1 MKKKIIIGLSIFS
14 LIFFVG
20 GIYIVYTVQ
29 RATSKLDQLIT
40 LHEVEI
46 MRENLSIGV
55 KRVQADLSLQNTHY
69 ARGAYI
75 TVNNVMSMSRAAD
88 GCFGCHHAE
97 NVMQRLVDL
106 RGHIEDYKGAISRV
120 LTIRGDPA
128 REKSEEE
135 SAIRIGD
142 SLTMKIDEMIDFTR
156 KRLDEKTKKG
166 LQDIS
171 GTKTLLFVLVGVG
184 PLLAIGLAL
193 VFIKG
198 FTKPVD
204 TLLDA
209 IRKLKGG
216 NLDYR
221 IEGLADEFGEV
232 ASAFNDMASSLK
244 ENIYR
249 IEDSEKRYRILFENA
264 SDAIFILEA
273 EGEHVGRIV
282 AANRAAADMHGYSPE
297 ELVTMNITDLD
308 TPEAAKDAP
317 ARIRRIL
324 SGERFK
330 AELTHLKK
338 DGSPIYIEM
347 SAGLVDFGSHR
358 YILAMDRD
366 VTERKQAEEALQ
378 RVEQMKVVGELAAG
392 LAHEIKNPLAGMKVS
407 IEVLLQEL
415 DLSDADREILR
426 RVTDEILRIE
436 LLMRELL
443 NFARPPRPQL
453 DIVNINKVLDKA
465 AILSG
470 KNPSF
475 SSVKVIKEYD
485 NRAPG
490 TMADPLQLQ
499 QVFMNLL
506 LNAAEAMPGGGTLL
520 LKTLYD
526 ENSNSLHIMI
536 SDSGKGIDGK
546 AMARIFQPFF
556 TTKAKGTGLGLAI
569 TKRLIEQ
576 HEGNI
581 SVLNNP
587 GGGTT
592 FRILLPV
599 KTVLEEHL
607 V

>member
-75 TVNNVMSMSRAAD
+75 TVNNVMSMSKAAD

-232 ASAFNDMASSLK
+232 ASAFNDMASTLK

-273 EGEHVGRIV
+273 EGEHAGRIV

-308 TPEAAKDAP
+308 TPEAAKDAL

-407 IEVLLQEL
+407 IEVLLHEL
-415 DLSDADREILR
+415 DLPDADREILR

-526 ENSNSLHIMI
+526 DNSNSLHIMI
-536 SDSGKGIDGK
+536 SDSGKGIDEK

-581 SVLNNP
+581 SVRNNP

>member
-14 LIFFVG
+14 LIFFLG

-75 TVNNVMSMSRAAD
+75 TVKNVMSMSKAAD
-88 GCFGCHHAE
+88 GCFRCHHAE

-156 KRLDEKTKKG
+156 KRLDEKTRKG
-166 LQDIS
+166 LRDIS
-171 GTKTLLFVLVGVG
+171 GTKSFLFVLVGVG

-221 IEGLADEFGEV
+221 IGGLTDEFGEV
-232 ASAFNDMASSLK
+232 ASAFNDMAGSLK

-249 IEDSEKRYRILFENA
+249 IEDSEKRYRMLFENA

-273 EGEHVGRIV
+273 EGEHAGRIV
-282 AANRAAADMHGYSPE
+282 AANRAAADMHGYSTE

-308 TPEAAKDAP
+308 TPEAAQDAP
-317 ARIRRIL
+317 AKIRRIL

-338 DGSPIYIEM
+338 DGSLIYIEM

-366 VTERKQAEEALQ
+366 ITERKQAEEALQ

-407 IEVLLQEL
+407 IEVLLHEL
-415 DLSDADREILR
+415 ELSDADREILR

-443 NFARPPRPQL
+443 NFARPPRPRL
-453 DIVNINKVLDKA
+453 DIVDINKVLDKA
-465 AILSG
+465 AILSE

-475 SSVKVIKEYD
+475 SSVKVVKEYD

-506 LNAAEAMPGGGTLL
+506 LNAAEAMPAGGKLS

-526 ENSNSLHIMI
+526 ENSNSLQIMI
-536 SDSGKGIDGK
+536 SDSGKGIDDK

-576 HEGNI
+576 HDGSI
-581 SVLNNP
+581 SVRNNP
-587 GGGTT
+587 EGGTT
-592 FRILLPV
+592 FRIILPV

>member
-75 TVNNVMSMSRAAD
+75 TVNNVMSMSKAAD

-407 IEVLLQEL
+407 IEVLLHEL

-536 SDSGKGIDGK
+536 SDSGKGIDEK

-581 SVLNNP
+581 SVRNNP

>member
-75 TVNNVMSMSRAAD
+75 TVNNVMSMSKAAD

>member
-75 TVNNVMSMSRAAD
+75 TVNNVMSMSKAAD

-232 ASAFNDMASSLK
+232 ASAFNDMASTLK

-273 EGEHVGRIV
+273 EGEHAGRIV

-308 TPEAAKDAP
+308 TPEAAKDAL

-407 IEVLLQEL
+407 IEVLLHEL
-415 DLSDADREILR
+415 DLPDADREILR

-536 SDSGKGIDGK
+536 SDSGKGIDEK

-581 SVLNNP
+581 SVRNNP

>member
-75 TVNNVMSMSRAAD
+75 TVNNVMSMSKAAD

-308 TPEAAKDAP
+308 TREAAKDAP

-407 IEVLLQEL
+407 IEVLLHEL

-536 SDSGKGIDGK
+536 SDSGKGIDEK

-581 SVLNNP
+581 SVRNNP

>member
-14 LIFFVG
+14 LIFFLG
-20 GIYIVYTVQ
+20 GIYIVYTVE

-75 TVNNVMSMSRAAD
+75 TVKNVMSMSQAAD
-88 GCFGCHHAE
+88 GCFRCHHAE
-97 NVMQRLVDL
+97 NVMQRLTDL
-106 RGHIEDYKGAISRV
+106 RSHIEDYMVAISRV
-120 LTIRGDPA
+120 LTLRGDPA

-142 SLTMKIDEMIDFTR
+142 ALTMKIDEMIDFTR

-166 LQDIS
+166 LKDIS
-171 GTKTLLFVLVGVG
+171 GTKTLLFVLVAVG
-184 PLLAIGLAL
+184 PLLATGLAL

-204 TLLDA
+204 SLLDA

-221 IEGLADEFGEV
+221 IGGLTDEFGEV
-232 ASAFNDMASSLK
+232 ASAFNDMAGSLK

-273 EGEHVGRIV
+273 EGEHAGRII

-297 ELVTMNITDLD
+297 ELLTMKITELD
-308 TPEAAKDAP
+308 TPDAAQDAP
-317 ARIRRIL
+317 AKIRRIL
-324 SGERFK
+324 SGERIK
-330 AELTHLKK
+330 GELTHLRK
-338 DGSPIYIEM
+338 DGSLIYIEM
-347 SAGLVDFGSHR
+347 SAGLVDFGSQR
-358 YILAMDRD
+358 YILAVDRD
-366 VTERKQAEEALQ
+366 ITERKQAEEALQ

-407 IEVLLQEL
+407 IEVLLYEL
-415 DLSDADREILR
+415 NLSDADREILT

-436 LLMRELL
+436 LLMKELL

-453 DIVNINKVLDKA
+453 DIVDINKVLDKA
-465 AILSG
+465 TILSE

-475 SSVKVIKEYD
+475 SSVKVVKEYD

-490 TMADPLQLQ
+490 TMADPMQLQ

-506 LNAAEAMPGGGTLL
+506 LNAAEAMPAGGMLT
-520 LKTLYD
+520 LKTLYE
-526 ENSNSLHIMI
+526 ENSNSLQIMI
-536 SDSGKGIDGK
+536 SDSGKGIDDK

-576 HEGNI
+576 HDGSI
-581 SVLNNP
+581 SVRNNP
-587 GGGTT
+587 DGGAT
-592 FRILLPV
+592 FRIVLPV
-599 KTVLEEHL
+599 KTVMEEHL

>member
-1 MKKKIIIGLSIFS
+1 MKKKIIIGLSFFS
-14 LIFFVG
+14 LIFFLG
-20 GIYIVYTVQ
+20 GIYIVFTVQ

-75 TVNNVMSMSRAAD
+75 TVNNVMSMSKAAD
-88 GCFGCHHAE
+88 GCFRCHHAE
-97 NVMQRLVDL
+97 NVMQRLIDL

-128 REKSEEE
+128 REKNEEE

-142 SLTMKIDEMIDFTR
+142 ALTMKIDEMIDFTR

-221 IEGLADEFGEV
+221 IGGLTDEFGEV
-232 ASAFNDMASSLK
+232 ASAFNDMAGSLK

-249 IEDSEKRYRILFENA
+249 IEDSEKRYRMLFENA
-264 SDAIFILEA
+264 SDAIFIIEA
-273 EGEHVGRIV
+273 EGEHAGRIV
-282 AANRAAADMHGYSPE
+282 AANRAAADMHGYSTE
-297 ELVTMNITDLD
+297 ELITMYITDLD
-308 TPEAAKDAP
+308 TPEAAQDAP
-317 ARIRRIL
+317 AKIRRIL
-324 SGERFK
+324 SGDRVK
-330 AELTHLKK
+330 TELTHFKK
-338 DGSPIYIEM
+338 DGSLIYIEM

-366 VTERKQAEEALQ
+366 ITERKHAEEALQ

-407 IEVLLQEL
+407 IEVLLYEL

-426 RVTDEILRIE
+426 RVIDEILRVE
-436 LLMRELL
+436 LLMKELL

-453 DIVNINKVLDKA
+453 DIVDINKALDKA
-465 AILSG
+465 AILSV

-475 SSVKVIKEYD
+475 SSVKVVKEYD
-485 NRAPG
+485 QRAPG
-490 TMADPLQLQ
+490 TMADPMQLQ

-506 LNAAEAMPGGGTLL
+506 LNAAEAMPGGGTLS

-526 ENSNSLHIMI
+526 ENSNSLQIMI
-536 SDSGKGIDGK
+536 SDSGKGIDDK

-576 HEGNI
+576 HDGSI
-581 SVLNNP
+581 SVRNNP
-587 GGGTT
+587 EGGAT
-592 FRILLPV
+592 FRIVLPV